1 MNLFLHHSPA
11 ANKISFFFIAVA
23 CCLSAASCSA
33 QKQIAKSAATTILD
47 DTLFQTAHIGIA
59 VYDAA
64 ANKFLYNHQG
74 EHYFIPASNTKI
86 ITCYAVMK
94 YLGDSLEGM
103 RYYTNSNNQ
112 VTIIPTGDP
121 TFLHPDFSYQPVYN
135 FLSVHAASI
144 TGACS
149 NNWNENALG
158 FGWSWDDYNDDYMAE
173 RSLFPVYG
181 NVATI
186 SNQSGVIK
194 ISPFTFPLVYGGVKE
209 NEKPFQQNGNT
220 KYNFKRT
227 ISDNIFLWDYSD
239 KNFTSQQIPFI
250 TSDTAINRII
260 KDTIKNLDLKFDNTC
275 STKNYS
281 IIHSQPVDSLLK
293 IMMHRSDNFFAE
305 QSLLMIS
312 NKLLGTMNDEK
323 IIDTLLNTDFKEMPQ
338 PPRWVDGSGLSRY
351 NLFSPQ
357 DFVFVLNKMR
367 NEFLWQRITTIFPTG
382 GTGTLGSRYK
392 HLEGKI
398 FAKTGSLSNNA
409 TFSGYLITQSG
420 KTLIFSIMVNN
431 YIAEGS
437 KLRND
442 MMHFLT
448 RLYEKY

>member
-1 MNLFLHHSPA
+1 MNLFLYYSYT
-11 ANKISFFFIAVA
+11 ANRFSFFFIALA

-33 QKQIAKSAATTILD
+33 QKQIAKSAAATILD
-47 DTLFQTAHIGIA
+47 DTLFQTAHIGIS

-74 EHYFIPASNTKI
+74 EHNFIPASNTKI
-86 ITCYAVMK
+86 ITCYAAMK

-103 RYYTNSNNQ
+103 RVFNDDGAVY
-112 VTIIPTGDP
+112 IFPTGDP
-121 TFLHPDFSYQPVYN
+121 TFLHKDFSQQPVFSYLKQLN
-135 FLSVHAASI
+135 KTLTLVDTVWH
-144 TGACS
+144 
-149 NNWNENALG
+149 ENPLG
-158 FGWSWDDYNDDYMAE
+158 MGWSWDDYNDDYMIE
-173 RSLFPVYG
+173 RSSLPLYG
-181 NVATI
+181 NIVELSGKKDSLHIIPLLHMAFDF
-186 SNQSGVIK
+186 SN
-194 ISPFTFPLVYGGVKE
+194 KE
-209 NEKPFQQNGNT
+209 NGYLLKATREKDMNRFSLE
-220 KYNFKRT
+220 FKGGAEK
-227 ISDNIFLWDYSD
+227 ILNV
-239 KNFTSQQIPFI
+239 PFI
-250 TSDTAINRII
+250 TSGGATNIQLLADTLHQKIFPSGDFIPLKPNDSRI
-260 KDTIKNLDLKFDNTC
+260 T
-275 STKNYS
+275 
-281 IIHSQPVDSLLK
+281 IIHSQPTDSLLK

-305 QSLLMIS
+305 QSLLMVS
-312 NKLLGTMNDEK
+312 NKLLGAMNDEK
-323 IIDTLLNTDFKEMPQ
+323 IIDTLLETDFKEMPQ

-367 NEFLWQRITTIFPTG
+367 NEFSWQRITTIFPTG
-382 GTGTLGSRYK
+382 GSGTLGNRYK

-442 MMHFLT
+442 MMQFLT
-448 RLYEKY
+448 KLYERY